1 MYNCTTARRVKLYE
15 LNAELIPLGE
25 LLIPE
30 HDRFFENG
38 VTAIS
43 TILA

>member
-15 LNAELIPLGE
+15 LNAELIPPGE

-30 HDRFFENG
+30 HDRFFGNG
-38 VTAIS
+38 ATAIS
-43 TILA
+43 AIPA